1 MVERNRR
8 SRSLS
13 PGEIGCILSHRKA
26 WQAIVDSGVETAMV
40 LEDDASKFA
49 PDFVEKV
56 ALILKHTP
64 SDWGILLIGFW
75 LKNHASGANDN
86 DYAVNQY
93 VHRVFDFMLTDC
105 YLITRATAQALLR
118 STPVDGPLDSWISR
132 QSRSIP
138 IYRHTFELGPPHES
152 FTPRKKRYGYINH
165 HGRLVRQVGISEIGQ
180 HTNR

>member
-1 MVERNRR
+1 MHPELPQGVA
-8 SRSLS
+8 
-13 PGEIGCILSHRKA
+13 SHRRLGRRNGDGA
-26 WQAIVDSGVETAMV
+26 GGRRE
-40 LEDDASKFA
+40 KFA
-49 PDFVEKV
+49 PDFVEKI

-64 SDWGILLIGFW
+64 ADWGILLIGFW

-118 STPVDGPLDSWISR
+118 SAPVDGPLDGWISR

-138 IYRHTFELGPPHES
+138 IYRHTSELGPPHES
-152 FTPRKKRYGYINH
+152 FTPRKKRWLHQSSRAAGSA
-165 HGRLVRQVGISEIGQ
+165 GRNQRDRSAP
-180 HTNR
+180 NR

>member
-1 MVERNRR
+1 M
-8 SRSLS
+8 SL
-13 PGEIGCILSHRKA
+13 
-26 WQAIVDSGVETAMV
+26 
-40 LEDDASKFA
+40 
-49 PDFVEKV
+49 
-56 ALILKHTP
+56 
-64 SDWGILLIGFW
+64 

-86 DYAVNQY
+86 DYAVNRY

-105 YLITRATAQALLR
+105 YLINRATAQALLR